1 MPGKKMMKKTTKK
14 KVTGPAVL
22 TKRGEGVYK
31 KAHKGKKK
39 K

>member
-22 TKRGEGVYK
+22 AKKGLYK
-31 KAHKGKKK
+31 YKSKKK
-39 K
+39 M

>member
-14 KVTGPAVL
+14 KVMKPAL
-22 TKRGEGVYK
+22 PKAKGKGMYK
-31 KAHKGKKK
+31 KGKKK